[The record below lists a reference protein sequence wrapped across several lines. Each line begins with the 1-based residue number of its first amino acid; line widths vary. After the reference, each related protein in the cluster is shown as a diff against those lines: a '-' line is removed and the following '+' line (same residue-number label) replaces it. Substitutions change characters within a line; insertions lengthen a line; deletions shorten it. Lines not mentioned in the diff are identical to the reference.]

1 MNMELMFYFLLGM
14 ALMSSAFASIF
25 IIIGVKDSVTKANRN
40 ILHALVYALLAIAV
54 AIWK

>member
-1 MNMELMFYFLLGM
+1 MNMEFMFYFLLGM